1 MEDGEMVWKGRELL
15 HGRHTVTLCKYLRTK
30 HARHKKQGTTN
41 DNHVSGAIGTDLDL
55 CIQLSQT
62 WNLER

>member
-1 MEDGEMVWKGRELL
+1 MVWKGERVVAWTS
-15 HGRHTVTLCKYLRTK
+15 HGNICVNSYVRN